1 MTARSELLPIVDRS
15 GTERL
20 VLIDALRGFA
30 LAGVLLVNLGGF
42 SLYYFM
48 DDAARAA
55 LPSAG
60 FDHWAWLLVQIF
72 AQDKALTLFSL
83 LFGLG
88 IAIQVEQAQSKGT
101 GIGPILRRLTVLLA
115 IGLIHAHLFWW
126 GDILTIY
133 AVLAFGLVAL
143 RRLPDSVFLIGG
155 LGLGLFWFLLAPIAA
170 RLTPDDWPAQAR
182 VYADAFAV
190 FSGDDAAATLRQNA
204 TVAHWM
210 WLDMWG
216 VLPFVFA
223 RFLLGYWI
231 GRQRLLQDP
240 AAHRGL
246 LRATVIVCG
255 SVGLSAVIAIEW
267 IDAAQLTDA
276 LLQGGRLSEFGLR
289 LLRRIG
295 PLGMGLAYAAGFALL
310 FLRPGWQRWLRLLAP
325 VGRMALSNY
334 LAQTVIC
341 VWLFYGIGLGIG
353 AAGGYATR
361 LLVWAL
367 LFGAQ
372 MALSHAWLARFRL
385 GPMEWLWRSIAAGRR
400 LPMRA
405 ASRPAAA
412 A

>member
-1 MTARSELLPIVDRS
+1 MTARSEALPIVARPS
-15 GTERL
+15 TERL
-20 VLIDALRGFA
+20 ALIDALRGFA

-60 FDHWAWLLVQIF
+60 FDRWAWLCVQILV
-72 AQDKALTLFSL
+72 QDKALTLFSL
-83 LFGLG
+83 LFGAG
-88 IAIQVEQAQSKGT
+88 IAIQVEQTQSKGA
-101 GIGPILRRLTVLLA
+101 GIAPIVRRLVVLLA

-133 AVLAFGLVAL
+133 AVLAFGLIAL
-143 RRLPDSVFLIGG
+143 RRLPDWVFLIGG
-155 LGLGLFWFLLAPIAA
+155 LGLGLFWFLLAPIAEW
-170 RLTPDDWPAQAR
+170 LKPGGWPDQAR
-182 VYADAFAV
+182 MYAGAFTI
-190 FSGDDAAATLRQNA
+190 FSGNDVAATLRQNA

-210 WLDMWG
+210 WLEMWG

-223 RFLLGYWI
+223 RLLLGYWI
-231 GRQRLLQDP
+231 GRKGLLQDP

-246 LRATVIVCG
+246 LRMVAIVCG
-255 SVGLSAVIAIEW
+255 SVGLAAVIAVEW

-276 LLQGGRLSEFGLR
+276 LLQGSRIGEFALR

-310 FLRPGWQRWLRLLAP
+310 FLRPAWRRWLQLLAP
-325 VGRMALSNY
+325 VGRMALSHY
-334 LAQTVIC
+334 LIQTVVC
-341 VWLFYGIGLGIG
+341 LGLFYGVGLGIG
-353 AAGGYATR
+353 SGGGYSIR

-372 MALSHAWLARFRL
+372 MAASHWWLRRFRF
-385 GPMEWLWRSIAAGRR
+385 GPMEWLWRSIAATRR
-400 LPMRA
+400 LPIGLN
-405 ASRPAAA
+405 SRT
-412 A
+412 